1 MYIVLAS
8 SRLYSYW
15 RQAITGD
22 DDDVQAPSFFGKSYD
37 LNLLLGDIIYD
48 QLRLLKVGVRARGEF
63 N

>member
-22 DDDVQAPSFFGKSYD
+22 DDDDDTNYLICIFMNINEHLKNEVKS
-37 LNLLLGDIIYD
+37 
-48 QLRLLKVGVRARGEF
+48 KKT
-63 N
+63 

>member
-22 DDDVQAPSFFGKSYD
+22 DDDDDVQEET
-37 LNLLLGDIIYD
+37 NIYTD
-48 QLRLLKVGVRARGEF
+48 FSVSVTHRKHHAVL
-63 N
+63 